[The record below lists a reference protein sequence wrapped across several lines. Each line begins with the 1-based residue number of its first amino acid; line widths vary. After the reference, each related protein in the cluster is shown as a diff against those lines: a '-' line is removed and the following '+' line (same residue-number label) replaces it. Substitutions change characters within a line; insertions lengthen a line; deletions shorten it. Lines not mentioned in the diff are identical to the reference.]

1 MDKYAKSVYARRK
14 AATTQRRAPSTRR
27 GHGAQESR
35 ANQEDVLRS
44 PARALQFQTARKN
57 NRERL
62 GPRNG
67 TVRQTFYN
75 NFRDINDLI
84 SYIPINYLKTTQ
96 ADVLTTENACRAYE
110 YALEH
115 RAFFGQLP
123 THSGQNNFRETF
135 IAWLEQ
141 AYYDALIPQDM
152 SENEK
157 LTRKLRIDFF
167 SIAITNQFL
176 DWCSSGFAWPIDVLA
191 KAQEAALPDFARD
204 ALASPKSEA
213 AEPA

>member
-1 MDKYAKSVYARRK
+1 MELKKVERTKQMYCGALLELCNSKPLRKITVSDLARE
-14 AATTQRRAPSTRR
+14 T
-27 GHGAQESR
+27 
-35 ANQEDVLRS
+35 
-44 PARALQFQTARKN
+44 
-57 NRERL
+57 
-62 GPRNG
+62 G

-96 ADVLTTENACRAYE
+96 ADVLATENACRAYE

-141 AYYDALIPQDM
+141 AYYDVLIPQDM

-157 LTRKLRIDFF
+157 LARKLRIDFF
-167 SIAITNQFL
+167 SIAVTNQFL

-191 KAQEAALPDFARD
+191 KAQEAALPDFAKD
-204 ALASPKSEA
+204 ALASLKSEA
-213 AEPA
+213 AESA

>member
-1 MDKYAKSVYARRK
+1 MQLRKTERTKKMYCEALLELCNSKQLAKITVGDLARE
-14 AATTQRRAPSTRR
+14 T
-27 GHGAQESR
+27 
-35 ANQEDVLRS
+35 
-44 PARALQFQTARKN
+44 
-57 NRERL
+57 
-62 GPRNG
+62 G

-96 ADVLTTENACRAYE
+96 ADVLTTENACREYE

-115 RAFFGQLP
+115 RAFFEQLP

-141 AYYDALIPQDM
+141 TYYEALIPQNMD
-152 SENEK
+152 ENEK
-157 LTRKLRIDFF
+157 LLRKLQIDFF

-176 DWCSSGFAWPIDVLA
+176 DWCSNGFAWPISVLT
-191 KAQEAALPDFARD
+191 KAQEAALPDFAKE
-204 ALASPKSEA
+204 ALAQPESEA
-213 AEPA
+213 ARQA